1 MMVLIAGKK
10 DATDA
15 TSAALEVLPESFRS
29 FAKITLEM
37 CAYAGSG
44 DVLVIQELLHT
55 CSESQ
60 SYAVCKLLFFLRDSL
75 KRRRSHML
83 SLIHIS
89 EPTRPY

>member
-1 MMVLIAGKK
+1 MKLNYFVIPFIGKK

-60 SYAVCKLLFFLRDSL
+60 SYAVSQILN
-75 KRRRSHML
+75 
-83 SLIHIS
+83 
-89 EPTRPY
+89 

>member
-1 MMVLIAGKK
+1 MTGKK
-10 DATDA
+10 DAIDA
-15 TSAALEVLPESFRS
+15 TSAALEVLPDSFKS

-60 SYAVCKLLFFLRDSL
+60 SYVVGVPYLLFGRIGGSNHLTR
-75 KRRRSHML
+75 
-83 SLIHIS
+83 IS
-89 EPTRPY
+89 DDVPCTYAPYLHN